1 MEEIIDA
8 ELEDFVKSHA
18 DDIVKEAAKND
29 LVSFASYIDP
39 SLVLTDFHY
48 TYYKILDMFIHG
60 KIKKTHDL
68 RTSPAWEKRRINP
81 QNPGD
86 AFRHEPGLKDCDR
99 ML

>member
-60 KIKKTHDL
+60 KIKN
-68 RTSPAWEKRRINP
+68 S
-81 QNPGD
+81 
-86 AFRHEPGLKDCDR
+86 
-99 ML
+99 